1 MGIKKDSEEIVIDI
15 VNNNEIN
22 KRKSVVGNI
31 FVNFLSGLLVELIE
45 REEVNE
51 NLMGVILGFIEIGLK
66 GERKNVFI
74 GSLMVLQMLV
84 SQKQ

>member
-1 MGIKKDSEEIVIDI
+1 MIDI

-22 KRKSVVGNI
+22 KRKSVVGNVL
-31 FVNFLSGLLVELIE
+31 VNFLSGLLVELIE

-84 SQKQ
+84 SQK

>member
-22 KRKSVVGNI
+22 KRKSVVGNVL
-31 FVNFLSGLLVELIE
+31 VNFLSGLLVELIE

-84 SQKQ
+84 SQK

>member
-1 MGIKKDSEEIVIDI
+1 LGIKKDSEEIVIDI

-22 KRKSVVGNI
+22 KRKSVVGNVL
-31 FVNFLSGLLVELIE
+31 VNFLSGLLVELIE

-84 SQKQ
+84 SQK